1 MIVIFIVVFFH
12 GCGNESNDKKIAEVV
27 IPESDMKII
36 KSYLDSLV
44 LSKAQTAAIMEA
56 AKERYKYMDGADGT
70 FNYLKETVV
79 YLYYE
84 GLNSGGVWSK
94 PGAKIFGGSLVST
107 IDFTSGPVKA
117 KVVAHKELEGNRNYF
132 YIFVDNNNQ
141 GWMGRPYIHKDEAG
155 REFLMPNPITG
166 EKVRESY
173 GVSVA
178 TISDVLKENT
188 SNLIPSYES
197 IEWNASIPIRYRQKG
212 YALYRSA
219 LLDGHSE
226 VNRLVSQYQATH

>member
-1 MIVIFIVVFFH
+1 MLVISSFVFY
-12 GCGNESNDKKIAEVV
+12 GCGNESDDKKLAEIV
-27 IPESDMKII
+27 IPESDMTLI

-44 LSKAQTAAIMEA
+44 LSNAQTVAVMEA
-56 AKERYKYMDGADGT
+56 VKERYRYIDGAEGA
-70 FNYLKETVV
+70 FNYLKESTV

-84 GLNSGGVWSK
+84 GLDSGGVWSK
-94 PGAKIFGGSLVST
+94 PGAKTFGGSRVST
-107 IDFTSGPVKA
+107 VNFTHGPVKA

-132 YIFVDNNNQ
+132 YVFIDNNNQ
-141 GWMGRPYIHKDEAG
+141 GWMGRPYIHRDEAG

-178 TISDVLKENT
+178 SISNVLKENT
-188 SNLIPSYES
+188 NNLVPSYES
-197 IEWNASIPIRYRQKG
+197 IEWDASIPIKYRQEG
-212 YALYRSA
+212 YSLYRSA
-219 LLDGHSE
+219 LLDGYSE